1 MLDIVVADVFYAKVI
16 NNEGEGV
23 VVVFGEVLGKSLIG
37 NDACLFQ
44 AI

>member
-1 MLDIVVADVFYAKVI
+1 
-16 NNEGEGV
+16 V

>member
-1 MLDIVVADVFYAKVI
+1 MFGVFIVVVFYAKVI

-37 NDACLFQ
+37 NDACWFP